1 MVWKFERLV
10 VWNEINLT
18 CKVAVKYKPLCQTEK
33 KKSHRNIYITKS
45 NGFIYAI
52 TIPYYVLEILLRG
65 YVVFF
70 HRINNQSKQKSKGHK
85 EDLKLMNMITYYIDF
100 GASFTGSFIC
110 PTSDCIHSV
119 KFFEHQLYLNK
130 NF

>member
-1 MVWKFERLV
+1 MSNRKEKVI
-10 VWNEINLT
+10 EIFILQSQM
-18 CKVAVKYKPLCQTEK
+18 ALFMPLP
-33 KKSHRNIYITKS
+33 YILCTG
-45 NGFIYAI
+45 NF
-52 TIPYYVLEILLRG
+52 LRS

-70 HRINNQSKQKSKGHK
+70 HRINNQSKQKSKRHK
-85 EDLKLMNMITYYIDF
+85 EDLKLMDMITYYIDF

-130 NF
+130 KF